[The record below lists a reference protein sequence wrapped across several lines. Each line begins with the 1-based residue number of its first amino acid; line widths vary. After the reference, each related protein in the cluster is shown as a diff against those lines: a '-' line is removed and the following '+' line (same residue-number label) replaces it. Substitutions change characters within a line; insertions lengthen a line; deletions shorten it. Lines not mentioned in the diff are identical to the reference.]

1 MEIRSWSENLEAQS
15 DKFEGSLKQVK
26 HVAAEIRSA
35 EEEKRE
41 EEKRK
46 RIMDEEIELEKVKFQ
61 ARAKLEK
68 SVKMSFEDSE
78 NSSNIGAKLP
88 KLEISKFQGTFL
100 DWTRFWN
107 QFEIEID
114 KAKLT
119 QVAKFSY
126 LKELLVPNVRAS
138 VDGLPFTTEGY
149 EWAKHILKTKYG
161 KSSEVANEHMQ
172 CIIGLSTIHG
182 VDPAKIHEFHE
193 KLTSHIQV
201 LETMGKVKEIGGFM
215 CATLDKLPDIRA
227 DLVRLDDNWQEWG
240 FPELIE
246 SLRKWCDRNPIPRTD
261 QMPRAPDGNYSHRD
275 PLIRSPPNRGLPIHG
290 SWTQYSPNHHSRNR
304 HPPRKNPGYQTKDE
318 SAKVAR
324 VCV

>member
-1 MEIRSWSENLEAQS
+1 MRIENGEDLAEIRTWSENLEAQI
-15 DKFEGSLKQVK
+15 DKFELSLKQVK
-26 HVAAEIRSA
+26 CVAADIRSA

-68 SVKMSFEDSE
+68 SVKTSLEDFV
-78 NSSNIGAKLP
+78 GAKLP

-107 QFEIEID
+107 QFETEID

-126 LKELLVPNVRAS
+126 LKELLVPSVRAI

-149 EWAKHILKTKYG
+149 ERAKHILKTKYG
-161 KSSEVANEHMQ
+161 KPSEVANAHMQ

-193 KLTSHIQV
+193 K
-201 LETMGKVKEIGGFM
+201 
-215 CATLDKLPDIRA
+215 
-227 DLVRLDDNWQEWG
+227 
-240 FPELIE
+240 
-246 SLRKWCDRNPIPRTD
+246 
-261 QMPRAPDGNYSHRD
+261 
-275 PLIRSPPNRGLPIHG
+275 
-290 SWTQYSPNHHSRNR
+290 
-304 HPPRKNPGYQTKDE
+304 
-318 SAKVAR
+318 
-324 VCV
+324 